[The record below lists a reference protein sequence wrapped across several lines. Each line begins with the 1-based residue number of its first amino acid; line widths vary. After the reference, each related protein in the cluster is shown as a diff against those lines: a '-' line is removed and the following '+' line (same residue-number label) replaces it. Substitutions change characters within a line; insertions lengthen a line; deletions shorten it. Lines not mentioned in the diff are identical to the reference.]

1 MLLCLDTSHGA
12 SVALLQE
19 YTRLG
24 AAANEDPRQH
34 TEALTPMIKEVV
46 EGAGATMADLTGIAV
61 GTGPAPFTG
70 LRVGLVTAR
79 TLALALAIPAYGVS
93 ALAAVARGVFDGEDV
108 DEAVILT
115 DARRKEVYWAR
126 YARAGEHDVT
136 ETSPPAVARPEDLAG
151 EIRGET
157 IRGRGVAL
165 YPEHFDGESAELDPA
180 ALGRIALAR
189 RARAER
195 EGRPV
200 ELPTEPLYLR
210 RPDIHQ
216 SAGRKR
222 AS

>member
-12 SVALLQE
+12 SVALLQG

-24 AAANEDPRQH
+24 AAANDDPRQH
-34 TEALTPMIKEVV
+34 TESLTPMIKEVL
-46 EGAGATMADLTGIAV
+46 ESAGAKMSDLSGVVV

-79 TLALALAIPAYGVS
+79 TLALALDVPVYGVS
-93 ALAAVARGVFDGEDV
+93 ALAGVARGVFDGEDV
-108 DEAVILT
+108 DEAVIVT

-136 ETSPPAVARPEDLAG
+136 EVAPPAVARPEELAVD
-151 EIRGET
+151 IRGET

-165 YPEHFDGESAELDPA
+165 YPEHLDGESAELDPA
-180 ALGRIALAR
+180 ALGRIALVR
-189 RARAER
+189 RAQAER
-195 EGRPV
+195 EGRAV
-200 ELPTEPLYLR
+200 ELPTDPLYLR

-216 SAGRKR
+216 GAGRKR